1 MNKQHPFIKK
11 VTWVPTGAPASFK
24 FFDPLRAAHVTGGE
38 WSPTSIVLMVREE
51 DGGVWFMQRECVK
64 FTPAQV
70 FRRYRRMR
78 VGRYERKVNA
88 PIAEM
93 KRWLNSLDLGIG
105 AP

>member
-1 MNKQHPFIKK
+1 MKKPHPFIKK

-38 WSPTSIVLMVREE
+38 WSPTTIVLMVREE
-51 DGGVWFMQRECVK
+51 DGGVWFMRRECVK
-64 FTPAQV
+64 FAPAQI

-78 VGRYERKVNA
+78 VGKYERKVNA

-93 KRWLNSLDLGIG
+93 KRWLNSLDLGS
-105 AP
+105 